1 MKVNSVDIRKYKA
14 KQLNVT
20 FQPASRSTNAEWI
33 AGQKQPTEYETSVGF
48 SKLKLKLYFK
58 GKNRSTVHR
67 TIAEFLNLI
76 RSSVILELDGYKGKY
91 RGFLES
97 DPTVTSTKDLSR
109 VTLELNFKGYMYDD
123 DVKIHIIG
131 TQETEI
137 DLVGARDTP
146 CIVEILAKADL
157 NNVVINGFGEDQ
169 ILIESM
175 AANET
180 LIIDSTL
187 GIVTVNNENAF
198 FKVDMWEFPYITR
211 KQTISISE
219 SNAEMTIKYKPM
231 WF

>member
-33 AGQKQPTEYETSVGF
+33 TGQKQPTEYETSVGF
-48 SKLKLKLYFK
+48 SKLNLKIYFK
-58 GKNRSTVHR
+58 AKNRSTVHR

-76 RSSVILELDGYKGKY
+76 QGSVILELDGYKGKY
-91 RGFLES
+91 KAFLES
-97 DPTVTSTKDLSR
+97 DPSVTPTKDLSK
-109 VTLELNFKGYMYDD
+109 VMLELNFKGYMYDD
-123 DVKIHIIG
+123 DVKINIIG
-131 TQETEI
+131 THETEI

-146 CIVEILAKADL
+146 CIIEITAKADL
-157 NNVVINGFGEDQ
+157 SNLKINGFGDDE

-175 AANET
+175 QANET

-187 GIVTVNNENAF
+187 GIVTVNEENAF
-198 FKVDMWEFPYITR
+198 SKVDMWEFPYITR
-211 KQTISISE
+211 HQTISMSE
-219 SNAEMTIKYKPM
+219 VNAQMTIRYKPM

>member
-1 MKVNSVDIRKYKA
+1 MKVNSIDIRKYKA
-14 KQLNVT
+14 RQLDVT

-33 AGQKQPTEYETSVGF
+33 TGQKQPTEYETSVGF

-58 GKNRSTVHR
+58 GKNRNMVNR

-76 RSSVILELDGYKGKY
+76 QGSVDLELDGYKGKY
-91 RGFLES
+91 KGFLES
-97 DPTVTSTKDLSR
+97 DPSVTATSDLSK

-123 DVKIHIIG
+123 DVKINIVG
-131 TQETEI
+131 THATEI

-146 CIVEILAKADL
+146 CTIEITAKAALTDL
-157 NNVVINGFGEDQ
+157 VISGFGNDD
-169 ILIESM
+169 ILIENM
-175 AANET
+175 KANET

-198 FKVDMWEFPYITR
+198 SKVDMWEFPYITR
-211 KQTISISE
+211 HQTISMSDA
-219 SNAEMTIKYKPM
+219 NAQMMIRYKPM